1 MKGSIYYYNLEFT
14 ILPPMIKKKKF
25 NLSNILFAVFL
36 VLLIIPQTRTSLQV
50 ALNKVRIF
58 VCSPSQL
65 DQEDQTQLQPFTYR
79 LATLDG
85 TPTTLEIGKGK
96 VTFISYWATWCP
108 PCIAELPSI
117 EKLYADYGDQIDFIL
132 LTNEDPE
139 TVRKFL
145 KKKSSDLPV
154 YFPRMETPKPLF
166 ERSIPT
172 NYVLDKKGKI
182 IIKETGAADWDSEKV
197 RVVLN
202 RLLTL

>member
-1 MKGSIYYYNLEFT
+1 
-14 ILPPMIKKKKF
+14 MIKKKKI
-25 NLSNILFAVFL
+25 NLSNIFFAVFL
-36 VLLIIPQTRTSLQV
+36 VLLIIPQTRTPLQV
-50 ALNKVRIF
+50 ALNKVRVF
-58 VCSPSQL
+58 VRSPSQL

-79 LATLDG
+79 LATLEG

-117 EKLYADYGDQIDFIL
+117 EKLYGDYGDQIDFIL

-145 KKKSSDLPV
+145 KKKSFDLPV

-166 ERSIPT
+166 GRSIPT

-182 IIKETGAADWDSEKV
+182 IIKETGAADWDSEQV
-197 RVVLN
+197 RGVLES
-202 RLLTL
+202 LVLASQ